1 MIERDKEFS
10 KAIDEIVA
18 GIETTM
24 KKNNRGQSQN
34 MNQDKKNQS

>member
-18 GIETTM
+18 GIEFGM
-24 KKNNRGQSQN
+24 KNYKMGQSKRK
-34 MNQDKKNQS
+34 NQDKKNQS